1 MLPAYFDAKIHMMIL
16 ESRLKSY
23 LTVLPAQP
31 GIYIFKDAL
40 NNIIYVG
47 KAANLRNRVRSYFQQ
62 SPNLPEKTR
71 QLVERIDRIEF
82 VVTETEIAALV
93 LECQQIKKYRP
104 HYNVMLKDDKSF
116 PYIKIDIKNEWPT
129 ISITRRRYNDG
140 ARYIGRVPSAWS
152 ARQTYDFIKKNF
164 PLRSCT
170 KVFTGQ
176 ETRPCLKYHIQ
187 RCPGPCIGA
196 ISQAE
201 YGELVRKIIAMLEG
215 QEEIVHRDLKRK
227 MLEASR
233 AQNYEKA
240 AQLRNQIQA
249 IDAVIASNKISL
261 NIRGEQDAIALAR
274 DNSLACV
281 RIFSVKDA
289 RLTGDEHFMMDN
301 VSDETDAYLLQNFIQ
316 QYYSSAEH
324 IPGLI
329 LLQAPI
335 EQPLLVSE
343 WLKDRKGAVVELRV
357 PVKGAGLRLIGM
369 VAENARQQ
377 LGIYKAAQSA
387 RPENLVVLANLKDLL
402 KLPGIPHRIE
412 AFDISNI
419 QGTNAVGSMVV
430 FENGAPRP
438 SLYRRFKIKSVPQ
451 ADDYAMMSE
460 MLRRRFAVHNDTGG
474 KWSSLPDLVL
484 IDGGKGHLHAAVAAL
499 QEAQAP
505 DTPIISL
512 AKENEDVFQPGLP
525 AAVPISKSSHELHLL
540 QRIRDEAHRFAVT
553 YHRNIR
559 AKKSKESALDS
570 LPGIGPA
577 RKKALVK
584 RFGSVRNLKDAS
596 IEDLTSVKGIT
607 PELAKKVLDLLS

>member
-1 MLPAYFDAKIHMMIL
+1 MMML
-16 ESRLKSY
+16 ESHLKSY
-23 LTVLPAQP
+23 LSILPTQP
-31 GIYIFKDAL
+31 GIYIFKDAV

-47 KAANLRNRVRSYFQQ
+47 KAANLRYRVRSYFQQ
-62 SPNLPEKTR
+62 SSSLPEKTR
-71 QLVERIDRIEF
+71 QMVERIDKIEF
-82 VVTETEIAALV
+82 VVTETEIAALI

-104 HYNVMLKDDKSF
+104 HYNIMLKDDKSF

-152 ARQTYDFIKKNF
+152 ARQTYEFIKKIF

-196 ISQAE
+196 ISRAE
-201 YGELVRKIIAMLEG
+201 YGELVRKIIAVLDG
-215 QEEIVHRDLKRK
+215 QEEIVHRELKRK
-227 MLEASR
+227 MLEAS
-233 AQNYEKA
+233 QSLDYEKA

-249 IDAVIASNKISL
+249 IDAVITSNKIPL

-274 DNSLACV
+274 DASIACV

-289 RLTGDEHFMMDN
+289 RLTGDEHFIMDD
-301 VSDETDAYLLQNFIQ
+301 VRDETDAYLLQNFIQ

-329 LLQAPI
+329 LLQAQI
-335 EQPLLVSE
+335 DQPLLVGE
-343 WLKDRKGAVVELRV
+343 WLKDKKGSVVELRV

-369 VAENARQQ
+369 VLENARQQ
-377 LGIYKAAQSA
+377 LEIYKAGHSA
-387 RPENLVVLANLKDLL
+387 RPENLQVLSNLKDLL
-402 KLPGIPHRIE
+402 NLPGIPHRIE

-430 FENGAPRP
+430 FENGTPRP
-438 SLYRRFKIKSVPQ
+438 SMYRRFKIRSVPR

-460 MLRRRFAVHNDTGG
+460 VLRRRFAVHGDTSG
-474 KWSSLPDLVL
+474 KWSSMPDLVL
-484 IDGGKGHLHAAVAAL
+484 IDGGKGHLHAASSALREVQAA
-499 QEAQAP
+499 

-512 AKENEDVFQPGLP
+512 AKENEDVFQPGLG

-540 QRIRDEAHRFAVT
+540 QRIRDEAHRFAIT

-559 AKKSKESALDS
+559 AKKSRESALDS
-570 LPGIGPA
+570 LSGIGPA

-596 IEDLTSVKGIT
+596 IEELASVKGIT
-607 PELAKKVLDLLS
+607 PELAKKILDLLS

>member
-1 MLPAYFDAKIHMMIL
+1 MISGLNIKQYLDILP
-16 ESRLKSY
+16 
-23 LTVLPAQP
+23 TQP
-31 GIYIFKDAL
+31 GIYIFKDAV

-62 SPNLPEKTR
+62 ASSLPEKTR
-71 QLVERIDRIEF
+71 QLVERIDKIEF
-82 VVTETEIAALV
+82 VVTETEIAALI
-93 LECQQIKKYRP
+93 LECQQIKKYHP

-152 ARQTYDFIKKNF
+152 ARQTYEIIKKIF

-170 KVFTGQ
+170 KVFTGL
-176 ETRPCLKYHIQ
+176 ETRPCLKYHIR

-196 ISQAE
+196 ISRAE

-215 QEEIVHRDLKRK
+215 QEEIVHRELKRK
-227 MLEASR
+227 MQEAS
-233 AQNYEKA
+233 QSMNYEKA
-240 AQLRNQIQA
+240 ALLRDQIQA
-249 IDAVIASNKISL
+249 IDAVIASNKIPL

-274 DNSLACV
+274 DNNLACV

-289 RLTGDEHFMMDN
+289 RLSGDEHFIMDD
-301 VSDETDAYLLQNFIQ
+301 VRDETDAYLLQNFMQ

-329 LLQAPI
+329 LLQAQI
-335 EQPLLVSE
+335 DQPSLVSE
-343 WLKDRKGAVVELRV
+343 WLKDRKGSVVELRV
-357 PVKGAGLRLIGM
+357 PVKGAGLRLIRM

-377 LGIYKAAQSA
+377 LEIYKAGQSA
-387 RPENLVVLANLKDLL
+387 RPENLQVLSNLKDLL
-402 KLPGIPHRIE
+402 ALPGIPHRIE

-419 QGTNAVGSMVV
+419 QGTSAVGSMVV
-430 FENGAPRP
+430 FENGTPRP
-438 SLYRRFKIKSVPQ
+438 SMYRRFRIRSVPH

-460 MLRRRFAVHNDTGG
+460 MLRRRFTSHGDTTG
-474 KWSSLPDLVL
+474 KWSSMPDLVL
-484 IDGGKGHLHAAVAAL
+484 IDGGKGHLHAAISALGEVQAA
-499 QEAQAP
+499 

-512 AKENEDVFQPGLP
+512 AKENEDIFQPGR
-525 AAVPISKSSHELHLL
+525 ASAVAISKSSNELHLL
-540 QRIRDEAHRFAVT
+540 QRIRDEAHRFAIT

-559 AKKSKESALDS
+559 AKKSRESALDS
-570 LPGIGPA
+570 LSGIGPA

-584 RFGSVRNLKDAS
+584 KFGSVRNLKEAS
-596 IEDLTSVKGIT
+596 IEDLASVKGIT
-607 PELAKKVLDLLS
+607 PDLAKRILELLS